1 MTLTLEKP
9 ETGARLLRFAQKR
22 GMPLDDLID
31 DLLDGAEEEDDEK
44 WTEDLSTIPDILMY
58 PKADALRKAL
68 EDMDAGKGI
77 SGTDFLAELRRPVE
91 EIPAS

>member
-31 DLLDGAEEEDDEK
+31 DLLDGAEEKDDEDWK
-44 WTEDLSTIPDILMY
+44 EDLSTIPDILKY
-58 PKADALRKAL
+58 PEPDALKRAL

-77 SGTDFLAELRRPVE
+77 SGADFLAELRRPVE
-91 EIPAS
+91 EIPAL